1 MVSAGRGFG
10 PIEHSQ
16 IPLIAT
22 SLSLRLSRLDRTQ
35 IATVSA
41 ILTYVWMPSLRLA
54 SASWLSSSLTFDH
67 PSHHCVTIN
76 MHLIILTIHG
86 VIVTS
91 WFHHH
96 PLTALA
102 LSAIT
107 LLVARTASS
116 LLLYSDSASSLS
128 VSFCNHD
135 DRRDVDDKT
144 CGDCEVNSWS
154 WS

>member
-67 PSHHCVTIN
+67 PCHH
-76 MHLIILTIHG
+76 II
-86 VIVTS
+86 IVS
-91 WFHHH
+91 PFDWPHHPWCHHH
-96 PLTALA
+96 IMISSPPTDR
-102 LSAIT
+102 SCSFRHHPFGGKNC
-107 LLVARTASS
+107 LLPSPVFGLCLQFERLFLQS
-116 LLLYSDSASSLS
+116 
-128 VSFCNHD
+128 
-135 DRRDVDDKT
+135 
-144 CGDCEVNSWS
+144 
-154 WS
+154 